1 MISIVD
7 HRGATSASAEP
18 NCIRLLNLSVS
29 LLRQRKPS
37 IVNCVVTLS
46 RRQRANNR
54 TTVTHISITT
64 NNTKPTTIC
73 FLTKNVSIVAPHS
86 VTAQAMCRQAT
97 I

>member
-1 MISIVD
+1 MDSIVD
-7 HRGATSASAEP
+7 HRVSASASAEP

-37 IVNCVVTLS
+37 IVNCGCDV
-46 RRQRANNR
+46 QRANNR
-54 TTVTHISITT
+54 TTETHISTTT

-73 FLTKNVSIVAPHS
+73 FLTKNVSIVAPHPAM
-86 VTAQAMCRQAT
+86 AQAMCRPTT